1 MIWVTSDLH
10 YNHKNLCRGVSSW
23 ENNEKTTRDFKTLE
37 EMNDAIVNSINNC
50 VKQDDE
56 LYFLGDWSFGGIE
69 SIYNFYKRVVCRN
82 IHFIPGNHDNHIKN
96 DKVLPNCKWG
106 HHYNGFDDWFP
117 TKDEPTMKDA
127 PVCAR
132 QLFNYL
138 PELTT
143 ITYNKQLIVMCHY
156 PIEQW
161 EEMDKGSL
169 MLHGHCHHNIDN
181 CETNMKCRRM
191 DVGIDWKEF
200 RPYSLD
206 EILEVM
212 NKREFKKHINKL

>member
-50 VKQDDE
+50 VQQDDE
-56 LYFLGDWSFGGIE
+56 LYFLGDWSMAGIDNIWE
-69 SIYNFYKRVVCRN
+69 FRRRITCKI
-82 IHFIPGNHDNHIKN
+82 IHFITGNHDKAIKN
-96 DKVLPNCKWG
+96 NVILPNCSLYPG
-106 HHYNGFDDWFP
+106 GSFVYNSMSYYQFGVNSVSNCHAQDLFTTVQP
-117 TKDEPTMKDA
+117 YLELNIGK
-127 PVCAR
+127 
-132 QLFNYL
+132 QLFIL
-138 PELTT
+138 S
-143 ITYNKQLIVMCHY
+143 HY
-156 PIEQW
+156 PLEQW
-161 EEMDKGSL
+161 MDMERGSIH
-169 MLHGHCHHNIDN
+169 LHGHCHHTLDG
-181 CETNMKCRRM
+181 CEINTKYRRM

>member
-10 YNHKNLCRGVSSW
+10 YNHKNLCRGVSTW

-37 EMNDAIVNSINNC
+37 EMNNAIVDSINNC
-50 VKQDDE
+50 VKQGDE

-69 SIYNFYKRVVCRN
+69 SIYNFYKRLVCRN
-82 IHFIPGNHDNHIKN
+82 IHFIPGNHDNRIKN
-96 DKVLPNCKWG
+96 NKILPNYDEDEFPLYAKEL
-106 HHYNGFDDWFP
+106 FD
-117 TKDEPTMKDA
+117 
-127 PVCAR
+127 
-132 QLFNYL
+132 YL

-143 ITYNKQLIVMCHY
+143 IIYEKQLIVMCHY
-156 PIEQW
+156 PLEQW
-161 EEMDKGSL
+161 EEMDKGSTQ
-169 MLHGHCHHNIDN
+169 LHGHCHHNIDN

-206 EILEVM
+206 EILGIM
-212 NKREFKKHINKL
+212 NKRGFKKHINKL